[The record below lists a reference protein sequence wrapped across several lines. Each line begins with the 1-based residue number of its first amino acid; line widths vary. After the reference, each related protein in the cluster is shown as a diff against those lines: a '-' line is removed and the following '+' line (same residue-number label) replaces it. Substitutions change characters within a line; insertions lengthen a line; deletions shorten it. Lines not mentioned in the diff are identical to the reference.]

1 MTNYNRPSLKDLRNR
16 AISDINA
23 NMSGADANLRRRFLN
38 VIATAIAGVGDEV
51 LRRLEF
57 LLKQAFPQEA
67 EGEYVVKHGQTF
79 NFARK
84 MATKA
89 SGEISI
95 PATSGSILPAGTII
109 KRADG
114 ITYISDSEFIAS
126 ADGVCVV
133 RITAENVGKS
143 ANATPGTNVSLLSP
157 IAGFET
163 KGTVGKLGITGGTDI
178 ESIESYQERLLFFL
192 RNPSTGGNKTDYEIW
207 AKEVAGVTRA
217 WCYPTESGPGTTT
230 VRFMMDETY
239 EDGIPLPGD
248 VQRVKDHIA
257 AVQPATA
264 TVYVEAPIPDPLNIT
279 FESLEPSTT
288 EAKNAIQSK
297 LKSLVQSSSII
308 PGGTLRLSKLRGAI
322 SNATGNEDFVLSD
335 PTSDIVSATGHIVIL
350 GDITYPVVE
359 NN

>member
-23 NMSGADANLRRRFLN
+23 NMSGADANLRRRFIN

-67 EGEYVVKHGQTF
+67 EGEYIVKHGQTF

-89 SGEISI
+89 TGFVSI
-95 PATSGSILPAGTII
+95 PAIAGSVLPAGSVI

-114 ITYISDSEFIAS
+114 VTYTSNTEAS
-126 ADGVCVV
+126 ASAEGVCIFE
-133 RITAENVGKS
+133 ITAENVGKN
-143 ANATPGTNVSLLSP
+143 ANATAGTIISLLTP
-157 IAGFET
+157 VAGFEQ
-163 KGTVGKLGITGGTDI
+163 KGEVGELGLTGGSDI

-207 AKEVAGVTRA
+207 AREVTGVTRA
-217 WCYPTESGPGTTT
+217 WCAPTESGPGTTT

-288 EAKNAIQSK
+288 EAKNAIHSK

-308 PGGTLRLSKLRGAI
+308 PGGTLRLSKLRGAL
-322 SNATGNEDFVLSD
+322 SSATGNEDFVLSS
-335 PTSDIVSATGHIVIL
+335 PTKDIVSETGHIIVL
-350 GDITYPVVE
+350 GDITYPSAE